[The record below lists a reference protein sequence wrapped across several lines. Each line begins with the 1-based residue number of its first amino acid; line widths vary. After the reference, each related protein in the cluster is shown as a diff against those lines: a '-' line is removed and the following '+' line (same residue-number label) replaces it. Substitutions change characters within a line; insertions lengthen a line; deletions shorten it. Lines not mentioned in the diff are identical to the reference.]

1 MTDVWLREP
10 KAVEIGTDVTGLEMT
25 FYMCGGLT
33 GVTIPNSVTSIG
45 SYAFGGCSSLTGVT
59 IPNSVS
65 SIGKAAFGFC
75 QSFTSVTIPDSVI
88 SVGNMAFYMCDNL
101 TSIVVEDRT
110 TKQAREMLANALPDT
125 SIVTGTKKSMTK
137 ITFAD
142 GTSQKYSWSG
152 DITQQ
157 TMIDAGLHDG
167 SSWIKEPQ
175 TVEIESEVTGIG
187 DSVF

>member
-1 MTDVWLREP
+1 M
-10 KAVEIGTDVTGLEMT
+10 
-25 FYMCGGLT
+25 
-33 GVTIPNSVTSIG
+33 
-45 SYAFGGCSSLTGVT
+45 AFGGCSSLTGVT

-65 SIGKAAFGFC
+65 SIGEAAFGLC

-88 SVGNMAFYMCDNL
+88 SVGDSAFYMCDNL
-101 TSIVVEDRT
+101 TSIVVEGKT
-110 TKQAREMLANALPDT
+110 TKQARKMLANAGLSNID
-125 SIVTGTKKSMTK
+125 IVTGTKKSVTK

-142 GTSQKYSWSG
+142 GTSKEYDLSG
-152 DITQQ
+152 DVTLQ
-157 TMIDAGLHDG
+157 TMTDVGLYDG

>member
-1 MTDVWLREP
+1 M
-10 KAVEIGTDVTGLEMT
+10 
-25 FYMCGGLT
+25 
-33 GVTIPNSVTSIG
+33 
-45 SYAFGGCSSLTGVT
+45 AFGGCSSLTGVT

-65 SIGKAAFGFC
+65 SIGEAAFGLC

-88 SVGNMAFYMCDNL
+88 SVGDAAFYMCDNL
-101 TSIVVEDRT
+101 TSIVVEGRT
-110 TKQAREMLANALPDT
+110 TKEAREMLANALPDT

-142 GTSQKYSWSG
+142 GNVEEYDLSG
-152 DITQQ
+152 DVTLQ
-157 TMIDAGLHDG
+157 TMTDVGLYGG

>member
-1 MTDVWLREP
+1 M
-10 KAVEIGTDVTGLEMT
+10 
-25 FYMCGGLT
+25 
-33 GVTIPNSVTSIG
+33 
-45 SYAFGGCSSLTGVT
+45 T

-65 SIGKAAFGFC
+65 SIGGSAFGLC

-88 SVGNMAFYMCDNL
+88 SVGDAAFYMCNNL
-101 TSIVVEDRT
+101 TSIVVEGRT
-110 TKQAREMLANALPDT
+110 TKEAREMLANALSDI
-125 SIVTGTKKSMTK
+125 SIVTGTKKSVTK

-142 GTSQKYSWSG
+142 GTSKEYDLSG
-152 DITQQ
+152 EITQQ

>member
-1 MTDVWLREP
+1 M
-10 KAVEIGTDVTGLEMT
+10 
-25 FYMCGGLT
+25 
-33 GVTIPNSVTSIG
+33 
-45 SYAFGGCSSLTGVT
+45 T

-65 SIGKAAFGFC
+65 SIGETAFGLC

-88 SVGNMAFYMCDNL
+88 SVGDAAFYMCDNL
-101 TSIVVEDRT
+101 TSIVVEGRT
-110 TKQAREMLANALPDT
+110 TKEAREMLANALPDT
-125 SIVTGTKKSMTK
+125 SIVTGTKKSVTK

-142 GTSQKYSWSG
+142 GTSKEYDLSG
-152 DITQQ
+152 DVTLQ
-157 TMIDAGLHDG
+157 TMTDVGLYDG